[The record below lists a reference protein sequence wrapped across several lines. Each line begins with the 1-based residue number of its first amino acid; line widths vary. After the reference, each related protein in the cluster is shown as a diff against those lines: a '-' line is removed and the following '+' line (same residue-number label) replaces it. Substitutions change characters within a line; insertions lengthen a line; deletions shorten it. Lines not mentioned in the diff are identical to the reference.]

1 MPLIACAYLAFSAG
15 LLAGFGDIAWIAIAV
30 GICGLVQGGIT
41 RDSRTLGLSLML
53 VAGVLIGATSTRPQR
68 RAKTSDGESPGA
80 LAAMRTRASHSI
92 ERTFGSDA
100 PMAKALLVA
109 DQHEIPREMRDRYAR
124 SGMVHMLSISGLH
137 VAIVAGS
144 MMLVLQAAH
153 LSRNMASLVGVVLTC
168 LYVAIIGAPAPAVRS
183 ATMLAMVA
191 ASNAAQRPT
200 SPWAGLAAGAFVPL
214 IAPAT
219 ILDLGYQLSVIG
231 IAGLIVSGS
240 LARRFLSERLSGFK
254 LKVTKELLT
263 SVVATIVTAPLIAWY
278 FGRLSLVAPIAG
290 LAAGP
295 VISILQPMLFLALA
309 LAPAEPLAKL
319 VADASHPILVLFDGI
334 ATIFAGL
341 PAASVEVVPSIVT
354 TVAGGAAVVAFVA
367 AGTSRHPARPLIG
380 AVVFLSVAA
389 WSPSFRLPHSGKFEM
404 HVLDVGQGDAIL
416 LRSDRGNWVVV
427 DAGRTWKTGD
437 AGRSVIVPYIM
448 SRGGSVEGLI
458 ISHAHADHIGGAA
471 SVLRL
476 LKPEVFIDAAFA
488 QGSEVYSRSLHTADS
503 ANIEWRRVHPDDVME
518 FDGARI
524 RFLAPDSAWT
534 SSLNDPNEASTVA
547 LVEYGETRFLLMGD
561 AEKSE
566 EGWLLDHAY
575 GDLRADVL
583 KVAHH
588 GSTTSTT
595 DRFLSAVQPTLA
607 IISVG
612 ADNIY
617 GHPSADVLASLG
629 RIGART
635 MRTDELGTIVIVSD
649 GRRITGKAGGETW
662 DISRR

>member
-1 MPLIACAYLAFSAG
+1 VGFCGFAYA
-15 LLAGFGDIAWIAIAV
+15 AIMRQSRR
-30 GICGLVQGGIT
+30 CGLADVTAMSAPAISISERPQRGAKHF
-41 RDSRTLGLSLML
+41 DAES
-53 VAGVLIGATSTRPQR
+53 AGVL
-68 RAKTSDGESPGA
+68 D
-80 LAAMRTRASHSI
+80 AMRKSASASI
-92 ERTFGSDA
+92 ERIFRDDA
-100 PMAKALLVA
+100 PIAKALLVA
-109 DQHEIPREMRDRYAR
+109 DQHEIPPEMRDRYAR
-124 SGMVHMLSISGLH
+124 AGMVHMLSISGLH
-137 VAIVAGS
+137 VAIVAGA

-153 LSRNMASLVGVVLTC
+153 LSRGAASLVGVVLTC
-168 LYVAIIGAPAPAVRS
+168 FYVAVIGAPAPAVRS

-191 ASNAAQRPT
+191 ASNATQRPT

-214 IAPAT
+214 ASPSV

-240 LARRFLSERLSGFK
+240 LSRRFLKERIQGWK
-254 LKVTKELLT
+254 LRVTRDLLT
-263 SVVATIVTAPLIAWY
+263 SVVATVVTAPLIAWY
-278 FGRLSLVAPIAG
+278 FGRLSLIAPLAN

-309 LAPAEPLAKL
+309 LGPMEPLARL
-319 VADASHPILVLFDGI
+319 VADASHPMIAAFDAI
-334 ATIFAGL
+334 ATI
-341 PAASVEVVPSIVT
+341 ASGVPVSAVEVVPSIVT
-354 TVAGGAAVVAFVA
+354 TAAGGAAIVALIVA
-367 AGTSRHPARPLIG
+367 SMDRHPARPLMAG
-380 AVVFLSVAA
+380 VSCLCVAM
-389 WSPSFRLPHSGKFEM
+389 WSPSFRPHHSGNFEM

-416 LRSDRGNWVVV
+416 LRSNRGNWVVV
-427 DAGRTWKTGD
+427 DAGRMWKTGD

-476 LKPEVFIDAAFA
+476 LHPRVFLDAAFA
-488 QGSEVYSRSLHTADS
+488 QGSEVYARSLQTAES
-503 ANIEWRRVHPDDVME
+503 SNIEWRRVHPDDVMQL
-518 FDGARI
+518 DDVRI

-534 SSLNDPNEASTVA
+534 SSLSDPNEASTVA
-547 LVEYGETRFLLMGD
+547 LVEYGVTRFLLMGD
-561 AEKSE
+561 AEQSE

-588 GSTTSTT
+588 GSSTSTT
-595 DRFLSAVQPTLA
+595 DGFLAAVQPSLA

-612 ADNIY
+612 ADNLY

-635 MRTDELGTIVIVSD
+635 MRTDQLGTIVIASD
-649 GRRITGKAGGETW
+649 GKRITGRAGGEIW

>member
-1 MPLIACAYLAFSAG
+1 M
-15 LLAGFGDIAWIAIAV
+15 AWIPIAV
-30 GICGLVQGGIT
+30 GFCGFSYGALARQGRHCGLA
-41 RDSRTLGLSLML
+41 LML
-53 VAGVLIGATSTRPQR
+53 IGGALIAVTSARPQRGGKHAEAESAGVL
-68 RAKTSDGESPGA
+68 D
-80 LAAMRTRASHSI
+80 AMRNNASSSI
-92 ERTFGSDA
+92 ERIFRHDA

-124 SGMVHMLSISGLH
+124 AGMVHMLSISGLH
-137 VAIVAGS
+137 VAIVAGA

-153 LSRNMASLVGVVLTC
+153 LSRSTASLVGVVLTC
-168 LYVAIIGAPAPAVRS
+168 FYVAVIGAPAPAVRS

-191 ASNAAQRPT
+191 ASQATQRPT
-200 SPWAGLAAGAFVPL
+200 SPWAGLAVGAFVPL
-214 IAPAT
+214 VVPST

-240 LARRFLSERLSGFK
+240 LSRRFLKERIQGWK
-254 LKVTKELLT
+254 LRVTRELLT

-278 FGRLSLVAPIAG
+278 FGRLSLIAPLAN

-309 LAPAEPLAKL
+309 LGPVEPVARL
-319 VADASHPILVLFDGI
+319 VADASHPLLAAFDAI
-334 ATIFAGL
+334 ATISSGV
-341 PAASVEVVPSIVT
+341 PISSIEVVPSIVT
-354 TVAGGAAVVAFVA
+354 TVAGGAAITALIVA
-367 AGTSRHPARPLIG
+367 SMNRHPARPLIAG
-380 AVVFLSVAA
+380 ASCLTVAM
-389 WSPSFRLPHSGKFEM
+389 WSPSFRPHHSGKFEM

-416 LRSDRGNWVVV
+416 LRSNRGNWVVV

-476 LKPEVFIDAAFA
+476 LHPRVFLDAAFA
-488 QGSEVYSRSLHTADS
+488 QGSEVYARSLSTADS
-503 ANIEWRRVHPDDVME
+503 SNIEWRRVHPDDVMQ
-518 FDGARI
+518 FDDVRI

-534 SSLNDPNEASTVA
+534 ASLSDPNEASTVA
-547 LVEYGETRFLLMGD
+547 LVEYGATRFLLTGD
-561 AEKSE
+561 AEQAE
-566 EGWLLDHAY
+566 EGWLLAHAY

-595 DRFLSAVQPTLA
+595 DGFLAAVQPSLA

-612 ADNIY
+612 ADNLY

-629 RIGART
+629 RVGART
-635 MRTDELGTIVIVSD
+635 MRTDQLGTIVIESD
-649 GRRITGKAGGETW
+649 GKRITGKAGGETW